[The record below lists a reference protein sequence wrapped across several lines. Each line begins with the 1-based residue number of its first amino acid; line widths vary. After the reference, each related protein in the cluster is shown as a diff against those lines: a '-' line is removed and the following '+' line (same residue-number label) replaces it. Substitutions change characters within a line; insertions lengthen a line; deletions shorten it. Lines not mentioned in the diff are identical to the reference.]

1 MRPPGDQG
9 VAAELFMSYS
19 RGWRDGAC
27 ARPKRREF
35 DEHPTRPDLREAY
48 MKGYDVGHDA
58 YNRDLLAY
66 AATVGYDPLL
76 GVLR

>member
-1 MRPPGDQG
+1 MSQG
-9 VAAELFMSYS
+9 VAGELFVSYS

-27 ARPKRREF
+27 ALAKRRDF
-35 DEHPTRPDLREAY
+35 AEHPTRPDLRDAY

-58 YNRDLLAY
+58 YNRDLTAW
-66 AATVGYDPLL
+66 AAEVGYDPLK